1 MAVTPHRQWHHLGGD
16 TWQTNHW
23 CTRLR
28 ELQVAE
34 RGSTR
39 YEVLFQVAAGQSERD
54 TWHLACV
61 STRSECVSTR
71 SECVNPCQSWDNE
84 AVGRRQKRK
93 NALIG
98 SGTRTRG
105 DKGYGATDARRNP
118 FAAIEMRPDKAV
130 MMKFRRA

>member
-1 MAVTPHRQWHHLGGD
+1 MGRSVPGPVP
-16 TWQTNHW
+16 
-23 CTRLR
+23 

-84 AVGRRQKRK
+84 AVGRRQKDE
-93 NALIG
+93 NAPRSGSIIG
-98 SGTRTRG
+98 WMPERTNLPLLLG
-105 DKGYGATDARRNP
+105 CYINRR
-118 FAAIEMRPDKAV
+118 ICCIWGC
-130 MMKFRRA
+130 